1 MAYGG
6 FKNFTRRTVTDK
18 VLCDEVFNI
27 AKNRNMADIN
37 ADLPH

>member
-6 FKNFTRRTVTDK
+6 FKNFTRRIVTDK
-18 VLCDEVFNI
+18 VLCDEVSNI

>member
-6 FKNFTRRTVTDK
+6 FKDFPRRTVTDK
-18 VLCDEVFNI
+18 MLCEVFNI
-27 AKNRNMADIN
+27 AKNRNMADVN